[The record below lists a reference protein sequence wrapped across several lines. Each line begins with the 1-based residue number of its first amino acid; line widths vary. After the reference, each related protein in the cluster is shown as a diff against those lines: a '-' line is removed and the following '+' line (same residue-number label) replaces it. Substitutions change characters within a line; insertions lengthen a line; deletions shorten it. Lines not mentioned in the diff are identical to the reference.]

1 MIRRDIEQTRSAL
14 TEKLE
19 TLEHEV
25 RGAVQETRDAVTGTV
40 NSVKGTVDSVKGS
53 VEGAITSVKQTFDV
67 KRQVRQ
73 HPWPMMGASVL
84 TGVVIGAYLPSPASI
99 RRGSRAEPERRRLE
113 AEPRREFAR
122 SEEPPARGP
131 SWLSNLLQRFQPEL
145 QKIEGI
151 AIGAALNL
159 VGESLKGTLPPSLE
173 PQVQDVIQSI
183 TRKVAGHPGEAPI
196 PGSQSWLE
204 RSPAELRSRT

>member
-25 RGAVQETRDAVTGTV
+25 RGTAQEARDAVTGTL

-53 VEGAITSVKQTFDV
+53 VEGAVESVKQTFDV
-67 KRQVRQ
+67 KRQVRR

-99 RRGSRAEPERRRLE
+99 RRRSGSVEPEPRRLE
-113 AEPRREFAR
+113 PEPRREFTR
-122 SEEPPARGP
+122 GEEPAARKP

-145 QKIEGI
+145 QKIEGL

-183 TRKVAGHPGEAPI
+183 TRKVTGQPGDL

-204 RSPAELRSRT
+204 RSPAELRGRT